1 MESPAGLTAEIC
13 AAGNKCPWNTN
24 DGMERASR
32 EERGRTDGRRSAVG
46 MRDGGGGGGGGSQR
60 EPPEVLRILTG
71 GEVHPRGDGGCRRK
85 LAASFSRTARRG
97 VEGGGG
103 GVTGAGGE

>member
-32 EERGRTDGRRSAVG
+32 EERGRTDGRTEERG
-46 MRDGGGGGGGGSQR
+46 GDEGWRGGGGRSGSLR
-60 EPPEVLRILTG
+60 RCCGYSPEEKFALEETAAAAESWLR
-71 GEVHPRGDGGCRRK
+71 P
-85 LAASFSRTARRG
+85 SPARRG
-97 VEGGGG
+97 GG
-103 GVTGAGGE
+103 